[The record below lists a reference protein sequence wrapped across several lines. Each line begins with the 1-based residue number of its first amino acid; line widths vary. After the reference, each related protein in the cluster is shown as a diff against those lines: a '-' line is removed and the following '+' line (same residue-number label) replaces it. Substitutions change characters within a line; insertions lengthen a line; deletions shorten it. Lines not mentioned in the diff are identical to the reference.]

1 MQQIHV
7 PTLGPRYWVALCLA
21 SIFGA
26 NSGDFFAHDIGLG
39 HVAGLPFLAIALAAV
54 LLVERIDKSAHQIHY
69 WTAIVIVRTAA
80 TNFADFF
87 SVDLRLAKIWVML
100 ALAVVLLLAVWASW
114 RFIWSPR
121 EAGRDAS
128 APLLRADVPYW
139 FAMFTA
145 GTLGT
150 VLGDYCS
157 HDWHLGNGEASIVL
171 SAVLLVLFVAARGR
185 LLWSLPFYWTTIVMI
200 RAAGTTVG
208 DFFAARNM
216 LGLPLSTL
224 VTGLVF
230 IGLLLLWKEPSNGRV
245 AVAENT

>member
-1 MQQIHV
+1 MQQMHV
-7 PTLGPRYWVALCLA
+7 PSLGPRYWVALCLA

-39 HVAGLPFLAIALAAV
+39 HVAGLPFLAVALAAV
-54 LLVERIDKSAHQIHY
+54 LFVERIDQSVHQIHY

-100 ALAVVLLLAVWASW
+100 ALAVVLVLAVWLSW
-114 RFIWSPR
+114 RFIWSRR
-121 EAGRDAS
+121 EVDRDAP

-171 SAVLLVLFVAARGR
+171 SAVLLVLFVAGRGR

-224 VTGLVF
+224 VTGLMF